1 MKKIIFITI
10 QCAATAL
17 FGACSD
23 VLDITPS
30 DRFSPSTV
38 WSTQTTTDSYVNGF
52 YAVFR
57 DNAEF
62 YNSGAYGPWLSDA
75 FSDILKSTSWDMFN
89 HPYNKS
95 LLQMTAFNSQSAG
108 AFECWDGHY
117 TRIRRQNEFLRD
129 APTYG
134 AKFNV
139 DDDND
144 PSTPTWIEIR
154 EAEVR
159 FCRAYTYYLLCR
171 VYGGVILR
179 TEVDGPAENDKAR
192 ALEAECWNFI
202 ITELQEAAK
211 ILPTSWDSSNLGRA
225 TKKAAYALLSRVA
238 LYAQKWDVAVQAAR
252 DTETAG
258 GQLDMS
264 NPTDYVKRYT
274 NIFTSN
280 VGNVEICFGVNFSA
294 SIIGHYYDA
303 YMRPSGDKYGTNVYS
318 VIVPTGE
325 LADSYEMADG
335 TPFSWATYGAA
346 PYMSREP
353 RFYSTIL
360 YNDAD
365 WMGRK
370 IQSYVGGT
378 DGFTAYVN
386 AGSANTTVTGYYL
399 RKFLKDGDKAWVTAG
414 KSSQYWILIR
424 YAEVLLNK
432 AEALAQLNWTANSV
446 EALQALNEV
455 RGRVGLPA
463 RNAASKDIFMEYVR
477 HERIVELAG
486 EGLRYWDL
494 RRWELAEDVINDK
507 SAHGVKIT
515 KTGSDPDTYTYEQV
529 EVDAGNKR
537 IFYDRYYKFAIPET
551 ERSKNKLCDNNKG
564 WI

>member
-1 MKKIIFITI
+1 MAVTLL
-10 QCAATAL
+10 ATS
-17 FGACSD
+17 CSD
-23 VLDITPS
+23 VLDIAPS
-30 DRFSPSTV
+30 DRFSPTTV

-57 DNAEF
+57 DNAEL

-89 HPYNKS
+89 HPYNKT

-117 TRIRRQNEFLRD
+117 GRIRRQNEFLRD
-129 APTYG
+129 ASTYG
-134 AKFNV
+134 AKFNT
-139 DDDND
+139 DEDND
-144 PSTPTWIEIR
+144 PATPTWIQVR

-159 FCRAYTYYLLCR
+159 FCRAYAYYMLCR

-179 TEVDGPAENDKAR
+179 TEVDGPEQNDRAR
-192 ALEAECWNFI
+192 SSEADCWNFV
-202 ITELQEAAK
+202 ITELQEAAE
-211 ILPTSWDSSNLGRA
+211 ILPTSWDNSNRGRA

-238 LYAQKWDVAVQAAR
+238 LYAEQWDVAAQAAR

-258 GQLDMS
+258 GQLDVS
-264 NPTDYVKRYT
+264 NADNYVNRFT
-274 NIFTSN
+274 NVFGSN
-280 VGNVEICFGVNFSA
+280 IGNAEICFAVDFNA
-294 SIIGHYYDA
+294 NIIGHYYDA
-303 YMRPSGDKYGTNVYS
+303 YMRPSGDTYGTSVYS

-335 TPFSWATYGAA
+335 TPFSWTTHGSN
-346 PYMSREP
+346 PYTGRDP
-353 RFYSTIL
+353 RFYATIL
-360 YNDAD
+360 YNGAD

-370 IQSYVGGT
+370 IESYVGGA
-378 DGFTAYVN
+378 DGFKEYVN
-386 AGSANTTVTGYYL
+386 AGSANTTVSGYYL
-399 RKFLKDGDKAWVTAG
+399 RKYLRDGDRSWVNAG
-414 KSSQYWILIR
+414 KSGQYWILIR

-432 AEALAQLNWTANSV
+432 AEALAQLNWSANSV
-446 EALQALNEV
+446 EALKALNDV

-463 RNAASKDIFMEYVR
+463 RSTTDKDIFLGYVR
-477 HERIVELAG
+477 QERVVELAG

-494 RRWELAEDVINDK
+494 RRWKLAEDVINEK

-515 KTGSDPDTYTYEQV
+515 KTGSAPDTYNYEQV
-529 EVDAGNKR
+529 EIDAGEKR
-537 IFYDRYYKFAIPET
+537 IFYDRYYKFAIPES
-551 ERSKNKLCDNNKG
+551 ERSKNKLCDNNDG